1 MCSFAASALVGLL
14 KKCRTWDFDISNMIP
29 DEKLL
34 DEYEQEI
41 ELLENKADKTDGE
54 NKYLQELLLKE
65 RKLIQLIPEDEHRCI
80 IQLAC

>member
-1 MCSFAASALVGLL
+1 
-14 KKCRTWDFDISNMIP
+14 MIP

-65 RKLIQLIPEDEHRCI
+65 RN
-80 IQLAC
+80 

>member
-14 KKCRTWDFDISNMIP
+14 KKCRTWDFDISDMIP

-41 ELLENKADKTDGE
+41 EPVSYTHLLRQFSRVSHSDG
-54 NKYLQELLLKE
+54 L
-65 RKLIQLIPEDEHRCI
+65 D
-80 IQLAC
+80 

>member
-1 MCSFAASALVGLL
+1 
-14 KKCRTWDFDISNMIP
+14 MIP

-65 RKLIQLIPEDEHRCI
+65 RKLIQLITEDEHRCI